1 MPPPLWRRRGRRRR
15 AMPLWQEL
23 PLLLVVAFCLAVLIR
38 TFLLQAFYI
47 PSSSMETTLL
57 VGDRVLVNK
66 IVYDMRDPT
75 RGEVIVFRGTD
86 RWAAEERQPT
96 ATGFLAKVGRTAG
109 DLVGLSQPGEKDFI
123 KRVIGLPGD
132 TVECC
137 DEDGRVRVNDEPLD
151 ESAYLPEDMNSPID
165 APPTPGACG
174 PRIFEPVTV
183 PAGQLFV
190 MGDYRGV
197 SQDSRCQGPVPIENV
212 IGRAFAVA
220 WPSSRWH
227 GLPALTTFEGTAT
240 AAPAVGP
247 GQAPMKSDTGAG
259 WVLVV
264 PILAG
269 LVIPA
274 RSRRTWWAGQ
284 RRLLE

>member
-1 MPPPLWRRRGRRRR
+1 
-15 AMPLWQEL
+15 MPLWQEL
-23 PLLLVVAFCLAVLIR
+23 PLLLIVAFCLAVLIR
-38 TFLLQAFYI
+38 TFLLQAFFI

-86 RWAAEERQPT
+86 RWAPEVREAPG
-96 ATGFLAKVGRTAG
+96 TGFLAKVGRTAG
-109 DLVGLSQPGEKDFI
+109 DLVGLAQPSEKDYI

-137 DEDGRVRVNDEPLD
+137 DDQGRVLVNGKPLD
-151 ESAYLPEDMNSPID
+151 EAAYLPEEMDSPLD

-174 PRIFEPVTV
+174 PRVFDTVTV
-183 PAGQLFV
+183 PPGQLFV

-212 IGRAFAVA
+212 IGRAIAVA
-220 WPSSRWH
+220 WPSNRWH
-227 GLPALTTFEGTAT
+227 GLPALTSFEGTAT
-240 AAPAVGP
+240 ASGPASGP
-247 GQAPMKSDTGAG
+247 VPVEKKSDTGAG

-274 RSRRTWWAGQ
+274 RSRRTWWPQQ